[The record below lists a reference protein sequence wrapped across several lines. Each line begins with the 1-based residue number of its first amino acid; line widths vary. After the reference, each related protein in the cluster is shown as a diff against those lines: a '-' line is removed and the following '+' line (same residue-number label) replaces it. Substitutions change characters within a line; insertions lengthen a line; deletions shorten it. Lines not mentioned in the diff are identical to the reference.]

1 MLKNFEEKITN
12 IRNEIYNLGQS
23 IIEANKICIEA
34 VKSENDELFVKAKIT
49 LNAIDQRASNID
61 NMIVTTLALYQPEA
75 KDLREMV
82 SFLKITNEIVRAG
95 SSTKNFIRTF
105 SLSLKSDINIKSI
118 MEYSIPL
125 HRSSVLAFETA
136 IEMINIDDKEKIEE
150 YFHKTMVEESKT
162 DDLYA
167 IIEKDLLKL
176 IGKDYELSKEYFDIL
191 RAVRRLEKVAGRAL
205 SIANLLVY
213 AEMGGELNKV

>member
-1 MLKNFEEKITN
+1 MLKNFEEKINN
-12 IRNEIYNLGQS
+12 IRNEIYALGQS

-34 VKSENDELFVKAKIT
+34 VRDQNDELFAKAKATI
-49 LNAIDQRASNID
+49 NSIDQKASNID
-61 NMIVTTLALYQPEA
+61 NMIVGALALHQPEA

-105 SLSLKSDINIKSI
+105 SLSLKSDVNIKSI
-118 MEYSIPL
+118 IEYSIPL
-125 HRSSVLAFETA
+125 HKSSVLAFETA
-136 IEMINIDDKEKIEE
+136 MEMININDSEKIEE
-150 YFHKTMVEESKT
+150 YFHKTVVEESKT

-176 IGKDYELSKEYFDIL
+176 IGKDFELSRDYFDIL

-213 AEMGGELNKV
+213 AEIGGELNKV